1 MLESRHSVVPQLACR
16 SHTSY
21 SGPHILSRCAQADA
35 DALGFGQDATNASA
49 ATRATVK
56 PTCCSCSQLEYVYR
70 MMPRRAALRSY
81 RPVWFD
87 SGQCRC
93 KWRSASLHERLVQSQ
108 HPSLDRLVRPH
119 RFVRHHIPKGCC
131 TAFLVCPQR
140 YSRYATK
147 RRQSVFGQPYV
158 HSMSCTMYRLAR

>member
-1 MLESRHSVVPQLACR
+1 LSLA
-16 SHTSY
+16 HKLQWAA
-21 SGPHILSRCAQADA
+21 HLLSRCAQADA

-70 MMPRRAALRSY
+70 MMRAALRSY

-93 KWRSASLHERLVQSQ
+93 QWRSASLHERLVQSQ

-119 RFVRHHIPKGCC
+119 GFVRHSIPKGCC
-131 TAFLVCPQR
+131 TAFLVFPQR

-158 HSMSCTMYRLAR
+158 DSMSCTMYRLAR